1 MRTALAVN
9 TYFREGIFSVHPMNV
24 PVEERLDTHSV
35 VAVSAGAT
43 SMSVVVVSRA
53 EGQRPAV
60 GCDVACDVA

>member
-43 SMSVVVVSRA
+43 SMSVVVSRA